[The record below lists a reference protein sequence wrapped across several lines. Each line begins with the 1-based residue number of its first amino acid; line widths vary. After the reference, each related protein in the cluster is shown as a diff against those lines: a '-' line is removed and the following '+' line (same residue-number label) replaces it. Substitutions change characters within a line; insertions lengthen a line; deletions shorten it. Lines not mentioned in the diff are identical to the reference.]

1 MGKTIAEKVFSRT
14 SGRDVKA
21 GDIVTAKVDLH
32 YNLETG
38 IADIHKRLIKAGL
51 PDGLPRV
58 ADPDRLAV
66 MIGDHQGCAAKP
78 SDAAA
83 YKLSRELAKRYGI
96 EKVYDINT
104 GVAHAAVTQEGLV
117 RPGML
122 VCAKDSHTTTAG
134 GVNAL
139 GIPVS
144 EIETAWIYAT
154 GSLWFKVPE
163 SIKIVCH
170 GTLPKGVVSKD
181 VFLAVIGKYSPSMG
195 QYKSVEW
202 TGELIAQM
210 GMDGRFTLSCH
221 SIEPG
226 AKCAPFPADQTCLDY
241 VAATPHGGDPFFPTA
256 PDEDAV
262 YAGVYE
268 EDFSDLEPQV
278 ALPHG
283 FDVVKPVS
291 AVEGIEIQQCN
302 LGSCANG
309 RYDDLAIFA
318 QIVKG
323 HQVKCRTIFSP
334 ATYKIYAR
342 AARDGIL
349 ATLAEAG
356 VMIQAPSCLNCGG
369 RGSCIADGEVA
380 MGATTRNFLGRYG
393 APKSDI
399 YLASPATLAASAI
412 RGKITDP
419 REFL

>member
-1 MGKTIAEKVFSRT
+1 MGKTIAEKIFSRAADK
-14 SGRDVKA
+14 DVRA

-38 IADIHKRLIKAGL
+38 IADIHKRLKKAGL
-51 PDGLPRV
+51 SDGLPCV

-66 MIGDHQGCAAKP
+66 MIGDHQSCAAKP

-83 YKLSRELAKRYGI
+83 YKLSRELAAKYGI
-96 EKVYDINT
+96 KKVYDINT

-154 GSLWFKVPE
+154 GELWFQVPE
-163 SIKIVCH
+163 SIKIICH
-170 GTLPKGVVSKD
+170 GKLQEYVTSKD
-181 VFLAVIGKYSPSMG
+181 VFLSVIGKYSPSMG

-202 TGELIAQM
+202 CGDLIEN
-210 GMDGRFTLSCH
+210 MDMDARFTLSCH
-221 SIEPG
+221 SIELG
-226 AKCAPFPADQTCLDY
+226 AKCAPFPADQKCLDY
-241 VAATPHGGDPFFPTA
+241 VAATPRANEPFYPTVA
-256 PDEDAV
+256 DDDAV
-262 YAGVYE
+262 YENIYE
-268 EDFSDLEPQV
+268 EDFSGLEPLV

-283 FDVVKPVS
+283 FDVVKPVREV
-291 AVEGIEIQQCN
+291 AGIKINQCN

-309 RYDDLAIFA
+309 RYDDLALFA
-318 QIVKG
+318 KIVKG
-323 HQVKCRTIFSP
+323 HQVKARTIFSP
-334 ATYKIYAR
+334 ATYKIYAQ

-369 RGSCIADGEVA
+369 RGTCIADGEVA
-380 MGATTRNFLGRYG
+380 MAGTTRNFLGRFG
-393 APKSDI
+393 APKGEI

-412 RGKITDP
+412 KGEICDP

>member
-14 SGRDVKA
+14 AGKDVKA
-21 GDIVTAKVDLH
+21 GDIVNARVDLH

-38 IADIHKRLIKAGL
+38 IADIHKRLVKAGL

-66 MIGDHQGCAAKP
+66 MIGDHQSCAAKP

-83 YKLSRELAKRYGI
+83 YKLSRELAAKYGI
-96 EKVYDINT
+96 KNVYDINT

-154 GSLWFKVPE
+154 GELWFKVPE
-163 SIKIVCH
+163 SIRINCRGK
-170 GTLPKGVVSKD
+170 LPDGVFSKD
-181 VFLAVIGKYSPSMG
+181 MFLHIIGKYSPSMG

-202 TGELIAQM
+202 CGELIEQLS
-210 GMDGRFTLSCH
+210 MDARFTLSCH
-221 SIEPG
+221 SIELG
-226 AKCAPFPADQTCLDY
+226 AKCAPFPADQRCLDY
-241 VAATPHGGDPFFPTA
+241 VAATPRAGEPFYPTA
-256 PDEDAV
+256 PDDDAV
-262 YAGVYE
+262 YEHVYD
-268 EDFSDLEPQV
+268 EDFSQLEPLV

-283 FDVVKPVS
+283 FDVIKPVRDV
-291 AVEGIEIQQCN
+291 AGVKINQCN

-309 RYDDLAIFA
+309 RYEDLAIVA
-318 QIVKG
+318 RIVKG
-323 HQVKCRTIFSP
+323 HKVKARTIFSP
-334 ATYKIYAR
+334 ATYKIYAQ

-349 ATLAEAG
+349 ADLADAG

-380 MGATTRNFLGRYG
+380 MAGTTRNFLGRFG

-412 RGKITDP
+412 RGEICDP